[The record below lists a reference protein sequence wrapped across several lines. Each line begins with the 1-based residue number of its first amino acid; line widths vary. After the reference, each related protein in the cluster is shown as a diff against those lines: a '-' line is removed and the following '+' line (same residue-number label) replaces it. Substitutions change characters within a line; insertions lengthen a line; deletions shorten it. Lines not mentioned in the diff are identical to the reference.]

1 MNQEESVVY
10 VVDDDP
16 SLRGAID
23 SLLRSVGWRVQTFV
37 SAQDFL
43 DSKPQDRHACLVLD
57 VALPGLSGLD
67 LQSELIK
74 NKIQIPV
81 IFITG
86 HADVPTSVRAM
97 KAGAVEFLTKPF
109 EDEDLLEAIRQ
120 AIEHDRTS
128 REQHRDHQEEL
139 AAAAR
144 IQQGLMAVTA
154 LQPPFAEALGK
165 SQPCREI
172 GGDFFSVLTVGD
184 SVVAAIADVSGKGV
198 AAAVMASLLQ
208 GMIHEGLLS
217 NVPLPEIARNANEF
231 FCVRDLGSKY
241 ATLVIVCVKPDGQG
255 EYLNCGHIPPF
266 VARAGGEVTRLR
278 ESNLPVGL
286 MRNAEYRRAGFRLN
300 CGDRLILVTDGVT
313 EAESP
318 EGDFFG
324 EERLEAFVSLGMSLD
339 QIFTSVCLFQ
349 DGRPLSDDCTL
360 VGLDYFG
367 LDYVGTGA
375 RF

>member
-43 DSKPQDRHACLVLD
+43 DSKPQDRQACLVLD

-109 EDEDLLEAIRQ
+109 EDQKLLEAIRQ
-120 AIEHDRTS
+120 AIEHDHTT

-286 MRNAEYRRAGFRLN
+286 MRNAEYRRTGFRLN

-324 EERLEAFVSLGMSLD
+324 EERLEHFVSLGMSLD

-360 VGLDYFG
+360 VGLDYVG
-367 LDYVGTGA
+367 LDYAGSGA

>member
-37 SAQDFL
+37 SARDFL

-109 EDEDLLEAIRQ
+109 DDTELLEAIWQ
-120 AIEHDRTS
+120 AIEHDCAIHDAQT
-128 REQHRDHQEEL
+128 DHKEEL

-144 IQQGLMAVTA
+144 IQQG
-154 LQPPFAEALGK
+154 
-165 SQPCREI
+165 
-172 GGDFFSVLTVGD
+172 
-184 SVVAAIADVSGKGV
+184 
-198 AAAVMASLLQ
+198 
-208 GMIHEGLLS
+208 
-217 NVPLPEIARNANEF
+217 
-231 FCVRDLGSKY
+231 
-241 ATLVIVCVKPDGQG
+241 
-255 EYLNCGHIPPF
+255 
-266 VARAGGEVTRLR
+266 
-278 ESNLPVGL
+278 
-286 MRNAEYRRAGFRLN
+286 
-300 CGDRLILVTDGVT
+300 
-313 EAESP
+313 
-318 EGDFFG
+318 
-324 EERLEAFVSLGMSLD
+324 
-339 QIFTSVCLFQ
+339 
-349 DGRPLSDDCTL
+349 
-360 VGLDYFG
+360 
-367 LDYVGTGA
+367 
-375 RF
+375 

>member
-74 NKIQIPV
+74 NKIQMPV

-97 KAGAVEFLTKPF
+97 KSGAVEFLTKPF
-109 EDEDLLEAIRQ
+109 DDGELLEAIQQ
-120 AIEHDRTS
+120 AIENDCAI
-128 REQHRDHQEEL
+128 REKQSDHQEEL

-154 LQPPFAEALGK
+154 LHPPFAE
-165 SQPCREI
+165 S
-172 GGDFFSVLTVGD
+172 
-184 SVVAAIADVSGKGV
+184 
-198 AAAVMASLLQ
+198 
-208 GMIHEGLLS
+208 
-217 NVPLPEIARNANEF
+217 
-231 FCVRDLGSKY
+231 
-241 ATLVIVCVKPDGQG
+241 
-255 EYLNCGHIPPF
+255 
-266 VARAGGEVTRLR
+266 
-278 ESNLPVGL
+278 
-286 MRNAEYRRAGFRLN
+286 
-300 CGDRLILVTDGVT
+300 
-313 EAESP
+313 
-318 EGDFFG
+318 
-324 EERLEAFVSLGMSLD
+324 
-339 QIFTSVCLFQ
+339 
-349 DGRPLSDDCTL
+349 
-360 VGLDYFG
+360 
-367 LDYVGTGA
+367 VGTSSA
-375 RF
+375 SPPWATPWWRPSRMCRAKASRRP

>member
-57 VALPGLSGLD
+57 VGLPGLSGLD

-120 AIEHDRTS
+120 AIEHDRTT

-172 GGDFFSVLTVGD
+172 GGDFFSVLTVRRLRGGGD
-184 SVVAAIADVSGKGV
+184 RGCVGQRRRGGRDGV
-198 AAAVMASLLQ
+198 AAARHDPRGSVIQCAAARDRAQCQRVLLRPRSGIQVRHACHRLCDSRMAKAS
-208 GMIHEGLLS
+208 ISTAAIFPRLS
-217 NVPLPEIARNANEF
+217 RA
-231 FCVRDLGSKY
+231 
-241 ATLVIVCVKPDGQG
+241 LVEK
-255 EYLNCGHIPPF
+255 
-266 VARAGGEVTRLR
+266 
-278 ESNLPVGL
+278 
-286 MRNAEYRRAGFRLN
+286 
-300 CGDRLILVTDGVT
+300 
-313 EAESP
+313 
-318 EGDFFG
+318 
-324 EERLEAFVSLGMSLD
+324 
-339 QIFTSVCLFQ
+339 
-349 DGRPLSDDCTL
+349 
-360 VGLDYFG
+360 
-367 LDYVGTGA
+367 
-375 RF
+375 